1 MRSRAEIIA
10 WRAHAAWATDAQV
23 EQDLLLTHAMV
34 AIFRD
39 PFLARQVAMRGG
51 TALHKLHLAPAARY
65 SEDID
70 LVVVGAR
77 PVAHIERALVRVLEP
92 LLGRPIARAGAAM
105 RMAARNLARPSKIRR
120 LTYHYAPAVAPPAVM
135 KIKIEMN
142 FNERRPCY
150 ALADFPYAPPLPG
163 GDAAVT
169 LRTYSLDE
177 MLGTKM
183 RALLQRSQ
191 GRDLFDLDRACVR
204 HDEALAAGRGP
215 LVDPGRVAAA
225 LATYLRREGTRVT
238 RGAYE
243 ASLRTKLATRAF
255 RQDMTKVLPP
265 GVEYDID
272 AAAERVRGRFVACL
286 PAK

>member
-1 MRSRAEIIA
+1 VRSRREIIA

-23 EQDLLLTHAMV
+23 EQDLLLTLAMV

-39 PFLARQVAMRGG
+39 AFLARQVAMRGG

-65 SEDID
+65 SEDLD
-70 LVVVGAR
+70 LVVVGTR

-92 LLGRPIARAGAAM
+92 LLGRPFGRPGAAM
-105 RMAARNLARPSKIRR
+105 RLAARNLTQPSKIRR
-120 LTYHYAPAVAPPAVM
+120 LTYHYTPAARPPAVM
-135 KIKIEMN
+135 KVKIEMN

-163 GDAAVT
+163 LDGAVT
-169 LRTYSLDE
+169 LRTYALDE

-191 GRDLFDLDRACVR
+191 GRDLFDLERACQR
-204 HDEALAAGRGP
+204 HDEAVAGGRDP
-215 LVDPGRVAAA
+215 LVDPQRVVDAF
-225 LATYLRREGTRVT
+225 ATYLRREGTRVT
-238 RGAYE
+238 RAEYE

-265 GVEYDID
+265 GAAYDID
-272 AAAERVRGRFVACL
+272 RAAAQIRERFIARL
-286 PAK
+286 PAR